1 MLPHTSILR
10 MLAAAMHVH
19 PSLLFQQCPLPLQQ
33 DRPREADAKE
43 IEYLI
48 YGLRAWWHA
57 IFPKPTTKDE
67 ACARIIDMG
76 YAEEP
81 LRDAFA
87 RAEKAEIKLMAKMVW
102 GLVRERQPGNRLT
115 WEAGETVRE
124 WLGWERG
131 ELGFWD

>member
-1 MLPHTSILR
+1 
-10 MLAAAMHVH
+10 
-19 PSLLFQQCPLPLQQ
+19 
-33 DRPREADAKE
+33 
-43 IEYLI
+43 
-48 YGLRAWWHA
+48 
-57 IFPKPTTKDE
+57 
-67 ACARIIDMG
+67 MG

-81 LRDAFA
+81 LREAFA